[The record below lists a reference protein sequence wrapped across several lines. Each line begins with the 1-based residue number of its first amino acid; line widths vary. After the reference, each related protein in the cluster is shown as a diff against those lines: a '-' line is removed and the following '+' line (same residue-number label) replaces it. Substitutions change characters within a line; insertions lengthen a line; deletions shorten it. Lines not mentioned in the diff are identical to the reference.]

1 MVFVKDNLKALSI
14 LFGLII
20 MGMIVMSVVSFGQE
34 RFQLPPVVG
43 CSSKVFAYTSRIL
56 LSVTIFFDRFIAC
69 FKIHGNVGFFI
80 VTTDFLG
87 YTGTVLV
94 LVLKEFCNPHIDW
107 AVFYNQFAGYVG
119 IFCCITFICS
129 FVYLH
134 QRFRKENGLVVK
146 SNEVLELDTASR
158 NAITM
163 A

>member
-1 MVFVKDNLKALSI
+1 MIIIDVSEYSPWLFAKIDSVVTLIILVVFGLMVFVKDNLKALSI

-34 RFQLPPVVG
+34 RFQLSPVVWLFVQSL
-43 CSSKVFAYTSRIL
+43 CLYIAYLTFQ
-56 LSVTIFFDRFIAC
+56 TIFFDRFIAC

-107 AVFYNQFAGYVG
+107 AVFYNQFE
-119 IFCCITFICS
+119 I
-129 FVYLH
+129 
-134 QRFRKENGLVVK
+134 R
-146 SNEVLELDTASR
+146 
-158 NAITM
+158 
-163 A
+163 